1 MYIDQRSF
9 LVTFADALYIV
20 EIIVSIV
27 LVIII
32 LLQAK
37 GSGFSGVFGGETS
50 QIYRTRR
57 GLERRLFQFT
67 IAMSAVFILLSLVT
81 SIFGSGK

>member
-1 MYIDQRSF
+1 M
-9 LVTFADALYIV
+9 TFASALYIV
-20 EIIVSIV
+20 EIIVSAV
-27 LVIII
+27 LVVII

-50 QIYRTRR
+50 HIYRTRR

-67 IAMSAVFILLSLVT
+67 IFLAVVFVLLSLVT
-81 SIFGSGK
+81 SIVGNQA

>member
-1 MYIDQRSF
+1 
-9 LVTFADALYIV
+9 VTFATALYIV
-20 EIIVSIV
+20 EIIVSTV

-67 IAMSAVFILLSLVT
+67 IFLAVVFVILSLIT
-81 SIFGSGK
+81 SIVGNQA

>member
-1 MYIDQRSF
+1 M
-9 LVTFADALYIV
+9 TFATALYIV

-67 IAMSAVFILLSLVT
+67 IFLAVVFVLLSLVT
-81 SIFGSGK
+81 SIVGSRV

>member
-1 MYIDQRSF
+1 VDLSS
-9 LVTFADALYIV
+9 ALYIV
-20 EIIVSIV
+20 EIIISTV

-67 IAMSAVFILLSLVT
+67 IFMSGTFIVLSLLT
-81 SIFGSGK
+81 SIFAGGR

>member
-1 MYIDQRSF
+1 MDLSS
-9 LVTFADALYIV
+9 ALYIV
-20 EIIVSIV
+20 EIIISTV

-67 IAMSAVFILLSLVT
+67 IFMSAAFIVLSLLT
-81 SIFGSGK
+81 SIFAGGR

>member
-1 MYIDQRSF
+1 VDLSS
-9 LVTFADALYIV
+9 ALYIV
-20 EIIVSIV
+20 EIIISIV
-27 LVIII
+27 LIIII

-67 IAMSAVFILLSLVT
+67 IFMSATFIVLSLLT
-81 SIFGSGK
+81 SIFAGGR

>member
-1 MYIDQRSF
+1 MDLAS
-9 LVTFADALYIV
+9 ALYIV

-67 IAMSAVFILLSLVT
+67 IAMAVVFVLLSLVT
-81 SIFGSGK
+81 SMVGGRA

>member
-1 MYIDQRSF
+1 VDLSS
-9 LVTFADALYIV
+9 ALYIV
-20 EIIVSIV
+20 EIIISIV
-27 LVIII
+27 LMIII

-67 IAMSAVFILLSLVT
+67 IFMSATFIVLSLLT
-81 SIFGSGK
+81 SIFAGGR

>member
-1 MYIDQRSF
+1 MDLAS
-9 LVTFADALYIV
+9 ALYIV
-20 EIIVSIV
+20 EIIVSVV

-67 IAMSAVFILLSLVT
+67 IAMAVVFVLLSLVT
-81 SIFGSGK
+81 SMVGGRA

>member
-1 MYIDQRSF
+1 VDLAS
-9 LVTFADALYIV
+9 ALYIV
-20 EIIVSIV
+20 EIIVSVV

-67 IAMSAVFILLSLVT
+67 IAMAVVFVLLSLVT
-81 SIFGSGK
+81 SMVGGRA

>member
-1 MYIDQRSF
+1 MDLSS
-9 LVTFADALYIV
+9 ALYIV
-20 EIIVSIV
+20 EIIISIV
-27 LVIII
+27 LIIII

-67 IAMSAVFILLSLVT
+67 IFMSGTFIVLSLLT
-81 SIFGSGK
+81 SIFAGGR

>member
-1 MYIDQRSF
+1 MD
-9 LVTFADALYIV
+9 FATALYIV
-20 EIIVSIV
+20 EIIVSTV
-27 LVIII
+27 LVIVI

-57 GLERRLFQFT
+57 GLERRLYQFT
-67 IAMSAVFILLSLVT
+67 IGLAVVFILLSLVT
-81 SIFGSGK
+81 SIVGSQQ

>member
-1 MYIDQRSF
+1 
-9 LVTFADALYIV
+9 VTFATALYIV
-20 EIIVSIV
+20 EIIVSAV
-27 LVIII
+27 LVVII

-67 IAMSAVFILLSLVT
+67 IFLAVVFVLLSLVT
-81 SIFGSGK
+81 SIVGSQA

>member
-1 MYIDQRSF
+1 VDLSS
-9 LVTFADALYIV
+9 ALYIV
-20 EIIVSIV
+20 EIIISIV
-27 LVIII
+27 LIIII

-67 IAMSAVFILLSLVT
+67 IFMSGTFIVLSLLT
-81 SIFGSGK
+81 SIFAGGR